1 MSYQHMYGLV
11 RRSAQIT
18 PSPVGECSKYL
29 SAVRVCLPECLFICL
44 FCLLYP
50 CFFVFDSR
58 DFQIK
63 CSIRLNFYLNIKCY
77 YVYQPTFC
85 TTTSMTENWKEGNVT
100 QLGWSLHA
108 LSVDKIIK
116 TAHRVK

>member
-1 MSYQHMYGLV
+1 MYGLV

-18 PSPVGECSKYL
+18 PSPELENAQNISVQLNGVYQNVYL
-29 SAVRVCLPECLFICL
+29 FVCFVCFIRVF
-44 FCLLYP
+44 
-50 CFFVFDSR
+50 FFVFDSR

-63 CSIRLNFYLNIKCY
+63 CSITLNFYLNIKCY